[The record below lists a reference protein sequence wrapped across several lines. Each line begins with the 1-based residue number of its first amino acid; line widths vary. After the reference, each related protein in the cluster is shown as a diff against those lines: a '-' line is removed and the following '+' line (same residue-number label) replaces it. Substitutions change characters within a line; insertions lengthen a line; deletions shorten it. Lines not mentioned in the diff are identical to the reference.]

1 MPLFETIVLATD
13 FSETSVRAQ
22 DYVRRL
28 RQAGCKKVVA
38 LFVLDTIETG
48 VVISEPAGIIYDE
61 GRYEGDLNARIIRH
75 AREKMQELTAMLE
88 EVGLEVEPIIISGVP
103 AKEIVKIA
111 DARNA
116 SLIVVGSH
124 GRSNL
129 ANALLGSVS
138 DKVIRTAKQPVLV
151 VRREE

>member
-28 RQAGCKKVVA
+28 RQAGCKKVIAV
-38 LFVLDTIETG
+38 FVLDTIETG
-48 VVISEPAGIIYDE
+48 VVISEPSGFIDDE

-75 AREKMQELTAMLE
+75 AREKMQELMGMLE
-88 EVGLEVEPIIISGVP
+88 EVGLEVEPLIISGVP
-103 AKEIVKIA
+103 SKEIVKIA
-111 DARNA
+111 DARDA

-124 GRSNL
+124 GRSNI
-129 ANALLGSVS
+129 ASALLGSVS
-138 DKVIRTAKQPVLV
+138 EKVIRTAKQPVLV

>member
-1 MPLFETIVLATD
+1 M
-13 FSETSVRAQ
+13 
-22 DYVRRL
+22 
-28 RQAGCKKVVA
+28 
-38 LFVLDTIETG
+38 
-48 VVISEPAGIIYDE
+48 ISEPTGIIYDE

-88 EVGLEVEPIIISGVP
+88 EVGLEVEPLIISGVP

-111 DARNA
+111 DSRDA

-129 ANALLGSVS
+129 ASALMGSVS
-138 DKVIRTAKQPVLV
+138 EKVIRTAKQPVLV

>member
-28 RQAGCKKVVA
+28 RQAGCKKVIAV
-38 LFVLDTIETG
+38 FVLDTIETG
-48 VVISEPAGIIYDE
+48 VVISEPAGVNDDE

-75 AREKMQELTAMLE
+75 AREKMQELMGMLE
-88 EVGLEVEPIIISGVP
+88 EVGLEVEPLIISGVP
-103 AKEIVKIA
+103 SKEIVKIA
-111 DARNA
+111 DARDA

-124 GRSNL
+124 GRSNI
-129 ANALLGSVS
+129 ASALLGSVS
-138 DKVIRTAKQPVLV
+138 EKVIRTAKQPVLV